1 MGFALQLKIREKVHR
16 DASMSQATNFWDS
29 NLAAAL
35 AGGLIGFF
43 AAAITL
49 IWTTYHDR
57 YKRALDEHERLAAL
71 LVEIDYIDFCSMMS
85 LSHSGTYRFAVTRTL
100 STSDPVPTLRRAKSD
115 FLSVSNP

>member
-1 MGFALQLKIREKVHR
+1 
-16 DASMSQATNFWDS
+16 MSQATNFWDS

-57 YKRALDEHERLAAL
+57 YKRALDEHERYWPHCWLRSITSIS
-71 LVEIDYIDFCSMMS
+71 VSMMS